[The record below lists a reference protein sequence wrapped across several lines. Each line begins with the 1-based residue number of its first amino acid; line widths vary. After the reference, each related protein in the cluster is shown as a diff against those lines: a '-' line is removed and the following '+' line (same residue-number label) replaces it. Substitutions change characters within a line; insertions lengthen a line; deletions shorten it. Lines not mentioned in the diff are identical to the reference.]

1 MDTADFSLDGKI
13 ALITGASRGIGEAI
27 AHTFAKNGAELILVS
42 RKQEA
47 LDEVATAIKGNG
59 GKATAIAAHCARGE
73 DIDKLMERVKADFG
87 RLDVLVNNAGTNIHF
102 GLSTE
107 ITEIMFDKI
116 MALNVKG
123 PFLLSQHAVNLMREQ
138 GGGSIINISS
148 VAGLRSAPQQV
159 VYGMSKFAVVG
170 MTKSMA
176 REFGRDN
183 IRINAIAPG
192 LVETRLAST
201 LIETPELYERFKA
214 NHPMGRHGHPVE
226 MAGAALYLA
235 SEASSF
241 TTGEVIV
248 CDGGAIA

>member
-1 MDTADFSLDGKI
+1 MEVANFSLEGKV

-27 AHTFAKNGAELILVS
+27 AHTFAKNGADVILVS

-47 LDEVATAIKGNG
+47 LDEVAIAIKANG
-59 GKATAIAAHCARGE
+59 GKATAIAAHCARADE
-73 DIDKLMERVKADFG
+73 IDKLMERVKSDFG
-87 RLDVLVNNAGTNIHF
+87 RLDVLVNNAGTNIHY

-107 ITEIMFDKI
+107 ITEVMFDKI

-123 PFLLSQHAVNLMREQ
+123 PFLLSQHAVKLMKAN

-148 VAGLRSAPQQV
+148 VAGLRSARNQT

-176 REFGRDN
+176 VEFGRDN
-183 IRINAIAPG
+183 IRVNAIAPG

-201 LIETPELYERFKA
+201 LIETPEVYERFKA
-214 NHPMGRHGHPVE
+214 SHPMGRHGQPVE

-235 SEASSF
+235 SDASSF
-241 TTGEVIV
+241 TNGEVIV